1 MKDKVVIEPGI
12 EKYDV
17 VAKGILFDTHFTAV
31 HNSVKW
37 NVGIYS
43 SNNKE
48 MLQQIENYLEEHY
61 PQSRVR
67 EFVHPVTMTGIPIK
81 EEAMSM
87 AKAKL
92 VEKKAKKGLS
102 SNREDNAK
110 KLIAFLTEAGIDDA
124 EKRKVMSR
132 AYGIVSKLLKS
143 KPKTS
148 TANTTK
154 TK

>member
-1 MKDKVVIEPGI
+1 MKDKVDIRPGI
-12 EKYDV
+12 EEGDTI
-17 VAKGILFDTHFTAV
+17 AEGSLFGVRFTAV

-37 NVGIYS
+37 NVGIYG
-43 SNNKE
+43 KTDDDKD
-48 MLQQIENYLEEHY
+48 MLQKIEDYLEENY

-67 EFVHPVTMTGIPIK
+67 EFVHPVTMTGMPIK

-110 KLIAFLTEAGIDDA
+110 KLITFLTEAGIDDA

-148 TANTTK
+148 TSTK
-154 TK
+154 